1 MTYLDPGGQL
11 FACDEPIELVRD
23 LVTRDRHEQITATR
37 LARTSK
43 GVLGALAELQLED
56 IVATRRQVQERHG
69 RVIRAAAPRVAHRHR
84 RKGRIVSHTA
94 GHQVRRQTIKEGM
107 YSLHGRRIEVESVGD
122 EDTMGV
128 KEVAARCVTHEGT
141 LRVGIVQQEQ
151 PTKLVEEYVEK
162 ITRGGSRGA
171 RGCGAAFSRISSS
184 KTRTFTCLTT
194 SKRLKRSRTSHRRS
208 RVARA
213 VTCGKRRIRWRQ

>member
-1 MTYLDPGGQL
+1 MRDTRASQRARV
-11 FACDEPIELVRD
+11 ACDEPIELVRD
-23 LVTRDRHEQITATR
+23 LVTRDRHEQVTATR
-37 LARTSK
+37 LPRSSK

-94 GHQVRRQTIKEGM
+94 GHEVRRQTIKEGM
-107 YSLHGRRIEVESVGD
+107 HSLHGRRIEVESVGD

-151 PTKLVEEYVEK
+151 PTKLVEEHVEK

-171 RGCGAAFSRISSS
+171 RGR
-184 KTRTFTCLTT
+184 
-194 SKRLKRSRTSHRRS
+194 RTSGERGRGGIG
-208 RVARA
+208 RVAKGG
-213 VTCGKRRIRWRQ
+213 GKARVGAHVRYTIAQHVVQLAGGCQ